1 MFHILSLPRESSK
14 RKSSK
19 HAGQFPQASLPS
31 QPPEHA
37 EQLPQASL
45 PGPSSEHVFQACLH
59 RYQHHIISQAV
70 SGQARML
77 HKVQKYRDAGMPRL
91 DRPRIVNRKLNPKEC
106 SQLRT
111 QCANP
116 VECSQLRTQCARL
129 AAKDALCFWYQAGY
143 RQVCL
148 KLRETQI
155 DENLELAKK
164 HLHFKDAKRLKDGF
178 IMLKSMFGDPEPV
191 VIRLLYDEAPTGG
204 LTYRQLHTQLREH
217 LSLLPVHHLRICPH
231 RPWYQW
237 MTQGCCVPEHR
248 ALPNNDRQCRD
259 ILGTTLVFYS
269 YGDDYTG
276 LIQ

>member
-1 MFHILSLPRESSK
+1 MHWNCLYECDLWVAKSLVSTLWSYRYEGFWYICPTASFHVQCILYYLYMFHILSLPRESSK

-91 DRPRIVNRKLNPKEC
+91 DRPRIVNRKLNPKKEC

-155 DENLELAKK
+155 DENLELKKK
-164 HLHFKDAKRLKDGF
+164 HLHFTDAKRIKDGY
-178 IMLKSMFGDPEPV
+178 IMLKSMFGDP
-191 VIRLLYDEAPTGG
+191 
-204 LTYRQLHTQLREH
+204 
-217 LSLLPVHHLRICPH
+217 
-231 RPWYQW
+231 
-237 MTQGCCVPEHR
+237 
-248 ALPNNDRQCRD
+248 
-259 ILGTTLVFYS
+259 
-269 YGDDYTG
+269 
-276 LIQ
+276 